1 MAGVRPP
8 LTWSCKRALQVV
20 LYPWEEATQH
30 LGGFSKKLDGFSAVL
45 RFSVY
50 PFSVSGDSWYHRW
63 CDQLLHPPV
72 HTSEGVNSD
81 PTAAWRRVL
90 LTGTVAIFILINSS
104 ETERQAEKWNN
115 LPTSQEP
122 LPRCN
127 PNSFHSSD
135 PTTPSPG
142 LCSHPTRLPEAT
154 QDRVPPLLCLTE
166 QIMWHMGAPTC
177 PSPLQRSIS
186 PCVWV
191 QQMLAAVS
199 WRFWTS
205 AVITSG
211 KESSEAC
218 TIESTRSQHRHTSQS
233 YTFLRLVNIFPASL
247 HLTDNCP
254 SDPFSQKDLF
264 HPWVRGHDFIEKKSN
279 WRSGSWEKWKEKCTT
294 SAENINQ
301 DIFPP
306 IFRCHSLLEKRI
318 SIQLESFCPC
328 QVKLDQLNQRRF
340 YLRSRLKWINQ
351 ATHQWKNPNQ
361 GGI

>member
-1 MAGVRPP
+1 
-8 LTWSCKRALQVV
+8 
-20 LYPWEEATQH
+20 
-30 LGGFSKKLDGFSAVL
+30 
-45 RFSVY
+45 
-50 PFSVSGDSWYHRW
+50 
-63 CDQLLHPPV
+63 
-72 HTSEGVNSD
+72 
-81 PTAAWRRVL
+81 
-90 LTGTVAIFILINSS
+90 
-104 ETERQAEKWNN
+104 
-115 LPTSQEP
+115 
-122 LPRCN
+122 
-127 PNSFHSSD
+127 
-135 PTTPSPG
+135 
-142 LCSHPTRLPEAT
+142 
-154 QDRVPPLLCLTE
+154 
-166 QIMWHMGAPTC
+166 MWHMGAPTC

-306 IFRCHSLLEKRI
+306 IFHCHSLLEKRI

-328 QVKLDQLNQRRF
+328 QVKLDQLNERRF
-340 YLRSRLKWINQ
+340 YLRSRLKRINQ